1 MGSLVGSLEPL
12 AVSLHDYPMSD
23 VGNTSTG
30 EEAAET
36 WMHPEESVQT
46 GILRDARVYKETVA
60 CATDHGTRVRL
71 ICPAHSWGRNAK
83 E

>member
-23 VGNTSTG
+23 LGNTSTG